1 MPGASPGEDRLAP
14 HQNDGMSDGA
24 TKRRDSHPVRLAV
37 VMLVG
42 AAIGFTFFRGPGNS
56 LDIVHAVQ
64 SYIDALIGAVMGLTV
79 DYCFRP
85 WRTRGSERQFQR
97 ATVGRVWI
105 VSAIIGILLFAGASV
120 LILEFTTP
128 ENETPPQWLD

>member
-1 MPGASPGEDRLAP
+1 
-14 HQNDGMSDGA
+14 MSDG
-24 TKRRDSHPVRLAV
+24 TTRKERDSHPVRLAF

-42 AAIGFTFFRGPGNS
+42 AAIGFTFFRGPGNR

-64 SYIDALIGAVMGLTV
+64 PQIDALIGAGLGLVV

-105 VSAIIGILLFAGASV
+105 VSAIIGLLLFAGASV
-120 LILEFTTP
+120 FILEFTSP
-128 ENETPPQWLD
+128 ANETPPQWLDRD

>member
-1 MPGASPGEDRLAP
+1 
-14 HQNDGMSDGA
+14 
-24 TKRRDSHPVRLAV
+24 
-37 VMLVG
+37 MLLG
-42 AAIGFTFFRGPGNS
+42 AAIGFMFFRGPGNS

-64 SYIDALIGAVMGLTV
+64 PYIDALIGAVIGLTV

-85 WRTRGSERQFQR
+85 WRTRGSERQIQP

-105 VSAIIGILLFAGASV
+105 VSAIIGIFLFAGASV